1 VHVGFSLLTLFPGR
15 VGGSE
20 TNVRGLL
27 EQFADGKGPERVT
40 VLANRHVAEAYRSFE
55 RGPVTLH
62 EVRSY
67 RAGDGNLTRTAA
79 MAAGALAPRLAA
91 RDVPRDL
98 DVLHHP
104 VTVPIPRLPQ
114 VPTVTTLLDLQHH
127 ELPESFPRAERLYRR
142 WAYDGAARKAE
153 IVITIS
159 DHARERIAAMEGID
173 ADRVATVPLG
183 VDRTLFNPTR
193 TADDEALAKRLPARF
208 IAYPANLWPHKNH
221 GRLVEA
227 LAETPDPELELV
239 LSGQTYGRLDSLF
252 ELARRAGVAKRVHH
266 IGYLQPGEIPALLR
280 NARALI
286 FPSLFEG
293 FGLPPLEAMA
303 CGCPVACSD
312 RGSLPEV
319 VGDAGLRFDPTS
331 VQEMAGALE
340 RITTDGELR
349 GRLRT
354 AGIERS
360 LAFSWAAAARRHV
373 ELYRR
378 AAEIRRESRSAR

>member
-27 EQFADGKGPERVT
+27 EQFAAGNGPERVT
-40 VLANRHVAEAYRSFE
+40 VLANRHVAEAYRSYE

-67 RAGDGNLTRTAA
+67 RPGDSDLTRTAA
-79 MAAGALAPRLAA
+79 MAAGALAPGLAA
-91 RDVPRDL
+91 RDAPRDL

-104 VTVPIPRLPQ
+104 VTVPIPRLGD

-127 ELPESFPRAERLYRR
+127 ELPASFSRAERLFRR
-142 WAYDGAARKAE
+142 WAYDGAARKADL
-153 IVITIS
+153 VITIS
-159 DHARERIAAMEGID
+159 DHARAQIGAIEGID
-173 ADRVATVPLG
+173 PERVETVPLG
-183 VDRTLFNPTR
+183 VDRSRFNPEPTP
-193 TADDEALAKRLPARF
+193 ADKALANRLPARF
-208 IAYPANLWPHKNH
+208 VTYPANLWPHKNH

-227 LAETPDPELELV
+227 LAATADRELDLV
-239 LSGQTYGRLDSLF
+239 LSGQTFGRLDSLF
-252 ELARRAGVAKRVHH
+252 ELARKVGVAKRLHH
-266 IGYLQPGEIPALLR
+266 IGYLEPEEIPALLR
-280 NARALI
+280 RARALV

-319 VGDAGLRFDPTS
+319 VGDAAVRFDPAS
-331 VQEMAGALE
+331 AREIAFAID
-340 RITTDGELR
+340 RITSEDALR
-349 GRLRT
+349 SALKT
-354 AGIERS
+354 KGIERS
-360 LAFSWAAAARRHV
+360 ILYSWSAAARRHTA
-373 ELYRR
+373 LYER
-378 AAEIRRESRSAR
+378 AAEARRTSRNAR